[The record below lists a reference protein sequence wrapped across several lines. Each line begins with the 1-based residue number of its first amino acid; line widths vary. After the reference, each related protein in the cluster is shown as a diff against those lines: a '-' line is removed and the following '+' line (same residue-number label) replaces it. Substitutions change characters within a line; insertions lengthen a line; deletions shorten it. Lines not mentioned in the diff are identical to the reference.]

1 MWPPPSQCPGG
12 AIRSQVVCDSDA
24 RPGATDL
31 LSARVWQPP
40 QTRLSV
46 PCTNSEAP
54 MALLSDYQWTH
65 RIWGYGRP
73 VGHATESK
81 VSIVQSIMTVM
92 QALAKRSRE
101 ARAPRRAP
109 AKQVSELK

>member
-1 MWPPPSQCPGG
+1 
-12 AIRSQVVCDSDA
+12 
-24 RPGATDL
+24 
-31 LSARVWQPP
+31 
-40 QTRLSV
+40 
-46 PCTNSEAP
+46 

-92 QALAKRSRE
+92 EALAKRSRE
-101 ARAPRRAP
+101 ARA
-109 AKQVSELK
+109 QL